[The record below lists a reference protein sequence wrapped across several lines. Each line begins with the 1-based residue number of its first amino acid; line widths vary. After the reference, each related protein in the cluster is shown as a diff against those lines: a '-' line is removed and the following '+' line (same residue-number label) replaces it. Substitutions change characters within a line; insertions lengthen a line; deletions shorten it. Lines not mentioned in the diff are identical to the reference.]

1 MDKIAQELEIHSTIE
16 EESFYPAAK
25 NVRGGQSLVNEPNPN
40 TRQSTPSCRGSVM
53 SMETDEAVQKVK
65 GLRAAV
71 VHHATEEEG

>member
-40 TRQSTPSCRGSVM
+40 TRQSTPSCRGSGHEHGDGR
-53 SMETDEAVQKVK
+53 SCAESQGTTGCRRSSRD
-65 GLRAAV
+65 
-71 VHHATEEEG
+71 